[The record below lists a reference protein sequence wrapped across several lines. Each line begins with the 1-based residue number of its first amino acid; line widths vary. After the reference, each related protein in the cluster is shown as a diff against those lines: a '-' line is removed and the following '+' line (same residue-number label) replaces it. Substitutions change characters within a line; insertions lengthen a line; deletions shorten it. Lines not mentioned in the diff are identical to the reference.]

1 MADMKLERTLAA
13 LPPNLRAEV
22 EDFAA
27 FLLAKQASKRDDATG
42 EAHPLASLAGVWQNE
57 PLTDADLVPH
67 RSFGR
72 DIDLYSRL
80 QRQ

>member
-13 LPPNLRAEV
+13 LPPELRAEV

-27 FLLAKQASKRDDATG
+27 FLLAKQASKDDATG
-42 EAHPLASLAGVWQNE
+42 EAHPLASLAGAWQNE
-57 PLTDADLVPH
+57 PLTDGDLLPR

-72 DIDLYSRL
+72 DVDL
-80 QRQ
+80 